1 VATEDR
7 EREFRLRPPRPLK
20 PKDEPR
26 AWTSTFKRIMHY
38 ARMSSRC
45 SKSKRTP
52 VPHSYQQRCAVRVT
66 YSPNRSPGQWAA
78 HGRYL
83 SRESA
88 MHNNAGT
95 AVAFGPSG
103 PVSDISATLR
113 NWQTA
118 GDPRLFKIIISP
130 EFGDR
135 CDLEQLTRDLAS
147 KMEADLGTR
156 LEWVATPHYNTE
168 HPHVHM
174 ALRGITEDKQPL
186 RLDRQYIRYGIRA
199 HAENLVTRQ
208 LGYRTILDAE
218 DAERREIQQTRY
230 TSLDRVLNRNNTAT
244 QSGAARTEVFA
255 VDLRKLPASSRQHHL
270 KARLLFLEK
279 LELAHSNGS
288 NRWLVRSDFQTI
300 LQAMQNTVD
309 RQRALAQ
316 HGSLLSDTRLPIRLT
331 DAKQLQQSLEGRV
344 LGHVEDERTGRAYM
358 ILEGT
363 DQNVHFIWHTAE
375 IESARHQRKVASNS
389 FVRITPRT
397 ANGRTVLLIADLG
410 PSEELL
416 NNTAG
421 MRNRAQALI
430 NRGIVPVENG
440 WGGWLGRYQNRLAH
454 AFQELVQPR
463 TLQRDSDGP
472 GFSR

>member
-1 VATEDR
+1 
-7 EREFRLRPPRPLK
+7 
-20 PKDEPR
+20 
-26 AWTSTFKRIMHY
+26 MH
-38 ARMSSRC
+38 
-45 SKSKRTP
+45 
-52 VPHSYQQRCAVRVT
+52 H
-66 YSPNRSPGQWAA
+66 
-78 HGRYL
+78 
-83 SRESA
+83 
-88 MHNNAGT
+88 NAGT

-103 PVSDISATLR
+103 PVSNISALLR
-113 NWQTA
+113 GWQTD

-135 CDLEQLTRDLAS
+135 CDLEQLTRDLLS
-147 KMEADLGTR
+147 RMQSDLGTR

-168 HPHVHM
+168 HPHVHV

-186 RLDRQYIRYGIRA
+186 RLDRNYIRHGIRE

-230 TSLDRVLNRNNTAT
+230 TSLDRVLNRNNTET

-255 VDLRKLPASSRQHHL
+255 VDLRKLSANSRQQHL

-288 NRWLVRSDFQTI
+288 NRWLVRSDFQTV
-300 LQAMQNTVD
+300 LQAMQNTAD

-316 HGSLLSDTRLPIRLT
+316 YGTLLSDTRLPIRLT
-331 DAKQLQQSLEGRV
+331 DAKQLQQPLEGRV
-344 LGHVEDERTGRAYM
+344 LGHAEDERTGRAYM

-363 DQNVHFIWHTAE
+363 DQNVHFIWHTNE
-375 IESARHQRKVASNS
+375 IESARHQRKLASDS
-389 FVRITPRT
+389 FVRITPRS
-397 ANGRTVLLIADLG
+397 ANGRTVLLIADFG

-416 NNTAG
+416 NRTAD
-421 MRNRAQALI
+421 MRNRAQVLI

-440 WGGWLGRYQNRLAH
+440 WAGWLGRYQNRLAH
-454 AFQELVQPR
+454 ASQELVTHQQHR